1 MSLSII
7 IPCYN
12 EENIIKE
19 TVNYI
24 KKSVINIEY
33 EIIIIND
40 FSTDNTKYVLSNIN
54 KSISN
59 IKIIQNV
66 KKGLGSAI
74 DLGITKSTKKYV
86 CIFMADMSDDIK
98 DLINYYNLIKR
109 GNADAVFGSRFLK
122 KSKVL
127 NYPFT
132 KLILNRIFNL
142 IVSLLFLSKYNDYT
156 NAFKIYKKNTLLE
169 LKPFI
174 SENFNIFLELPLKI
188 ISRKYT
194 FIITPINWYNR
205 KIGKS
210 KFKIR
215 ELGSKY
221 LFTLLYCWLEKVLLK
236 KNIRNK

>member
-24 KKSVINIEY
+24 KKSIYNIEH
-33 EIIIIND
+33 EIIIVND

-74 DLGITKSTKKYV
+74 DLGIAKSTKKYV

-98 DLINYYNLIKR
+98 DLINYYNIIKR
-109 GNADAVFGSRFLK
+109 DNADAVFGSRFLK

-194 FIITPINWYNR
+194 FIIIPINWYNR

>member
-1 MSLSII
+1 
-7 IPCYN
+7 
-12 EENIIKE
+12 
-19 TVNYI
+19 
-24 KKSVINIEY
+24 
-33 EIIIIND
+33 
-40 FSTDNTKYVLSNIN
+40 
-54 KSISN
+54 
-59 IKIIQNV
+59 
-66 KKGLGSAI
+66 
-74 DLGITKSTKKYV
+74 
-86 CIFMADMSDDIK
+86 MADMSDDIK